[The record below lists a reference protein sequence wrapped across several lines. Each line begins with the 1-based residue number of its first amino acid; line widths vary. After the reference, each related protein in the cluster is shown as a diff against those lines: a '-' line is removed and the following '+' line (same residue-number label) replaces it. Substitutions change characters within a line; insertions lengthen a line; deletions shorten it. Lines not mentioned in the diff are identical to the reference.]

1 MPDYF
6 LGADASKGYADFL
19 FMDKDKRPMEG
30 VFQLDDTFDGHHQL
44 YKILKSF
51 YSCYPGAT
59 VHFGIE
65 STGGLE
71 DNWLNLFYR
80 LKGEMNIKAA
90 RINPVGPT
98 ALQKAS
104 LERNGSD
111 AISARYVAEYLATH
125 PKKVNYNVEDPYIG
139 LRKQFN
145 YIKMITKQQTQ
156 LLNYLSILLYTA
168 MPFLVG
174 YCKHGVPNWM
184 LALLSKY
191 PSAAKLGRAAEVSLV
206 TIPYISH
213 GRALKIQASARQ
225 NIGSA
230 TDGDT
235 TFVIQDIVGQIIH
248 LKKTIELQKR
258 HMESSC
264 DLAEVKLLE
273 SIKGIGRYTAIG
285 LMLNIIS
292 IERFPTAKHLA
303 AYFGLHPVYKK
314 SGDGSKGFHMSKKGR
329 AVPRELLFMAVWTA
343 RVHCPLIKDVY
354 IKHVKRGKTRMS
366 AIGVCMHKMLRIV
379 FGVLKNNKV
388 FDPEIDKR
396 NRERSKVKQRQMKQ
410 KVNNNKKRRYQ
421 PLDENAPI
429 SRRQNKIRKEKQSQ
443 PAHGEVCGINVS
455 PSIVVV

>member
-19 FMDKDKRPMEG
+19 FMDKDKQPMEG
-30 VFQLDDTFDGHHQL
+30 VFQLDDTFEGHHHL
-44 YKILKSF
+44 YKILKNF
-51 YSCYPGAT
+51 FSCYPDAT

-98 ALQKAS
+98 ALHKAS
-104 LERNGSD
+104 LERNGND
-111 AISARYVAEYLATH
+111 AISARYVAEYLVTH
-125 PKKVNYNVEDPYIG
+125 PKKVNYNVEDPYVG

-145 YIKMITKQQTQ
+145 YIKMLTKQQTQ
-156 LLNYLSILLYTA
+156 LLNYLSILLYSA
-168 MPFLVG
+168 MPFLVS
-174 YCKHGVPNWM
+174 YCKYGVPNWM

-213 GRALKIQASARQ
+213 NRALKIQASARQ
-225 NIGSA
+225 NVGSA
-230 TDGDT
+230 TDGGT
-235 TFVIQDIVGQIIH
+235 AFVIQDIVGQIIR

-258 HMESSC
+258 HMEKNC
-264 DLAEVKLLE
+264 DLPEVKLLG

-285 LMLNIIS
+285 LILNIIS

-303 AYFGLHPVYKK
+303 SYFGLHPVYKK
-314 SGDGSKGFHMSKKGR
+314 SGDGSMGFHMSKKGR
-329 AVPRELLFMAVWTA
+329 TAPRELLFMAAWTA
-343 RVHCPLIKDVY
+343 RVHCPLIKAVY
-354 IKHVKRGKTRMS
+354 IEHVKRGKTKMS

-379 FGVLKNNKV
+379 FGVLKNNKA
-388 FDPEIDKR
+388 FDPEVDKR
-396 NRERSKVKQRQMKQ
+396 NRARNKAIQGQGKQQGAHC
-410 KVNNNKKRRYQ
+410 KKRRYQ
-421 PLDENAPI
+421 PLDENAPV
-429 SRRQNKIRKEKQSQ
+429 SGRQSKKRKEKQSQ
-443 PAHGEVCGINVS
+443 PAVSEVYGINVS